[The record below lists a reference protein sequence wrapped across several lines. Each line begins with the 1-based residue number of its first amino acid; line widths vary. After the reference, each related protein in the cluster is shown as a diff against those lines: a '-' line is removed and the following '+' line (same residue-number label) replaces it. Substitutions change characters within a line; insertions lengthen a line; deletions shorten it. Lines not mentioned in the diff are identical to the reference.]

1 VFLLFL
7 WRDSGLLFDL
17 DLAGRCDLRS
27 GLLVRPSA
35 WRGGCVGR
43 RHLMLMRPSAGWA
56 WDAVLARS
64 GLVGSIVRQ
73 CGLGDGPTASSP

>member
-64 GLVGSIVRQ
+64 GHGRLSGLVGWIVRQ
-73 CGLGDGPTASSP
+73 RGL

>member
-35 WRGGCVGR
+35 W
-43 RHLMLMRPSAGWA
+43 AGWVRGA
-56 WDAVLARS
+56 SSFDANAAQRGVGLGCGACEEWARS
-64 GLVGSIVRQ
+64 VEW
-73 CGLGDGPTASSP
+73 LGWVDCATAWSG